1 MLSLLKQTKIEGDI
15 MPSDAP
21 YCSLAGIFF
30 ARAAFV
36 PISFE
41 QGLEPL
47 FQKSQN
53 GLFLWFPFHFEL
65 RWDPSILRGFLKMPG
80 LANRGF

>member
-1 MLSLLKQTKIEGDI
+1 

-30 ARAAFV
+30 ARADLLL
-36 PISFE
+36 IGFE
-41 QGLEPL
+41 RGLEPL

-53 GLFLWFPFHFEL
+53 GLFLRFQNL
-65 RWDPSILRGFLKMPG
+65 ILLIWDPSILRGFLKMPG
-80 LANRGF
+80 LANRVF